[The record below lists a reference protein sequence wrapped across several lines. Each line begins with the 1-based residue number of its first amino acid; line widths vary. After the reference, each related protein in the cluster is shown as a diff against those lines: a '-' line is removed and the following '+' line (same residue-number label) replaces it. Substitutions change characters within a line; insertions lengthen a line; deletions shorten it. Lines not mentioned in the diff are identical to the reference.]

1 MKMCNLKMLLPGMI
15 LGLSLLAAVPV
26 SADITN
32 SGSTPPPIKISKLS
46 SANDVAADSLN
57 SDDSGKVYDFKD
69 SKTSGVVTVTKTW
82 DDSISNDDRSVP
94 DVSISTAKPG
104 KSPLG
109 YTITY
114 HGNGLTF
121 TDGTTENEIIVN
133 SSGKIISGQYK
144 EISTPSGW
152 FSDSNCI
159 NKIEIDSNGF
169 PISGVTSDM
178 DLYARSKTFILKQSV
193 GFNNGTSFNS
203 RIPTTATSIVFTDET
218 MPASAEAIDVDED
231 GDGGVVAWMNGTT
244 MKVST
249 QIKGLKVQANPDSGN
264 MFYNKS
270 NLKNIDLTMLDT
282 QNTTKMYG
290 MFYGCSGL
298 INLDLTPLDTSM
310 VTDMRRMFYGCKGLI
325 NLDLSSMNTSNLQLA
340 TGMFCRCSS
349 LTSLDLSMLDFQN
362 VSQISDVENGGWDY
376 GAMFQEC
383 KALKTLTLPQFTNKI
398 TNYSYLFEE
407 CSKLES
413 LDLSSI
419 DSSNVT
425 DMSSMFYK
433 CRGLTTLDLS
443 SMDTRNVTNMSSMFL
458 GCSGLTVLSLSD
470 TRNVKDMRVM
480 FCGCNKLTAL
490 DLTPLSTSNVTD
502 MYGMFE
508 DCGGLTSLDLTPLDT
523 TNVTNMKRMF
533 SGCYN
538 LTSLNLSSL
547 NTSNVTSM
555 DSMFYSCYE
564 LTSLSIGDKFAFVGS
579 DYQLH
584 SGTWYASNGTAYTS
598 NGTTCTIPNNK
609 ADTYTRR

>member
-1 MKMCNLKMLLPGMI
+1 M
-15 LGLSLLAAVPV
+15 AV
-26 SADITN
+26 
-32 SGSTPPPIKISKLS
+32 
-46 SANDVAADSLN
+46 DSQN

-290 MFYGCSGL
+290 MFYGC
-298 INLDLTPLDTSM
+298 
-310 VTDMRRMFYGCKGLI
+310 KGLI

-419 DSSNVT
+419 DSRACL
-425 DMSSMFYK
+425 K
-433 CRGLTTLDLS
+433 
-443 SMDTRNVTNMSSMFL
+443 
-458 GCSGLTVLSLSD
+458 
-470 TRNVKDMRVM
+470 
-480 FCGCNKLTAL
+480 NKNCT
-490 DLTPLSTSNVTD
+490 
-502 MYGMFE
+502 
-508 DCGGLTSLDLTPLDT
+508 
-523 TNVTNMKRMF
+523 KRMF
-533 SGCYN
+533 YFPFS
-538 LTSLNLSSL
+538 
-547 NTSNVTSM
+547 
-555 DSMFYSCYE
+555 
-564 LTSLSIGDKFAFVGS
+564 
-579 DYQLH
+579 
-584 SGTWYASNGTAYTS
+584 
-598 NGTTCTIPNNK
+598 
-609 ADTYTRR
+609 